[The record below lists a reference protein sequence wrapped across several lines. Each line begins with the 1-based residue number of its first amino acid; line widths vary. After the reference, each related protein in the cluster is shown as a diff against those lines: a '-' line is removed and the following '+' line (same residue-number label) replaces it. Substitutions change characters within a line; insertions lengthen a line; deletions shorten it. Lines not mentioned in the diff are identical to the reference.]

1 MVYRSSYSAELFRRI
16 LKLSYNYTI
25 MDFIT
30 LSGIFIAVS
39 TIITSTSL
47 GIRWLVKHY
56 FDEIKA
62 ELKPNSGS
70 SLKDQVS
77 RLEKEM
83 LKAQQEREKTNQKID
98 HMYDLFIE
106 YISSGKTPKPR
117 NSKK

>member
-1 MVYRSSYSAELFRRI
+1 
-16 LKLSYNYTI
+16 

-83 LKAQQEREKTNQKID
+83 LKAQQEREKTNAKID
-98 HMYDLFIE
+98 HMYDLFVD
-106 YISSGKTPKPR
+106 YVSSGKSPKPR